1 MSIYLVGNNSFIQ
14 TSFYNLYV
22 NKLDLIKITFCE
34 LIRTKPI
41 LDGDIVVNFSFDNF
55 FFKNKYTV
63 NKDRDL
69 KLIKLFNNK
78 KILFIILS
86 TRMVYKQKL
95 NIKETCLKR
104 PINTYGRNKLIIEN
118 HCSQI
123 KNIKP
128 KILILRLSNIIG
140 YEINRIRSSLM
151 SQIINGIK
159 KKNIRLDNLWDK
171 KKDLMTVELFSKVLF
186 NLIQKRVNGIFNIG
200 SGVSISLLELSKILL
215 RGKKFKNI
223 KITIK
228 KKLVNNSDDS
238 YSYNIS
244 KLKNVYKFNYGKKN
258 LINDLKKISKKIY
271 ENK

>member
-1 MSIYLVGNNSFIQ
+1 
-14 TSFYNLYV
+14 LYI
-22 NKLDLIKITFCE
+22 NKLDIIKITFCE

-41 LDGDIVVNFSFDNF
+41 SDGDIVVNFSFDNLF
-55 FFKNKYTV
+55 YKNKYTV
-63 NKDRDL
+63 NQDRDL
-69 KLIKLFNNK
+69 KLVRLLKNK

-86 TRMVYKQKL
+86 SRMVYKQRL
-95 NIKETCLKR
+95 NLKETSFKR

-118 HCSQI
+118 HCSKI
-123 KNIKP
+123 RNMKP

-140 YEINRIRSSLM
+140 YEINRIRTTLM
-151 SQIINGIK
+151 SEIINGIK
-159 KKNIRLDNLWDK
+159 KKNIQLDDLWDK
-171 KKDLMTVELFSKVLF
+171 KKDLMPVALFCKVLF
-186 NLIQKRVNGIFNIG
+186 ILIKKRASGIFNIG

-215 RGKKFKNI
+215 RGKNFKNV